1 MASFVVCEFE
11 IFWNSMQKLISTIT
25 DMGIWWIKHVAL
37 LDVISLQEFDFGE
50 AFTHQSIHTIEYCLG
65 CVSHTAS
72 YLRLWAL
79 SLAHARKYQSVISSF
94 STRVYQNYY
103 KYMWVA
109 FLFVTHIHIF
119 AYIRVYIYRYIIYK
133 YKLSNA

>member
-1 MASFVVCEFE
+1 M
-11 IFWNSMQKLISTIT
+11 
-25 DMGIWWIKHVAL
+25 
-37 LDVISLQEFDFGE
+37 ISLQEFDFGE

-119 AYIRVYIYRYIIYK
+119 ANIHVYIYTGTLYINTNYQMLKFLIFHTTFTMIHINLFKKKFIYFI
-133 YKLSNA
+133 YFTVF

>member
-1 MASFVVCEFE
+1 M
-11 IFWNSMQKLISTIT
+11 
-25 DMGIWWIKHVAL
+25 
-37 LDVISLQEFDFGE
+37 ISLQEFDFGE

-94 STRVYQNYY
+94 STHVYQNYY

-109 FLFVTHIHIF
+109 FLFVTHIHTC
-119 AYIRVYIYRYIIYK
+119 IYK
-133 YKLSNA
+133 YKLSNDKILIFHTTFTMIHINLLKKVYIFDLFYCFLRKTWLDMLFNFACPMKLW

>member
-1 MASFVVCEFE
+1 M
-11 IFWNSMQKLISTIT
+11 IL
-25 DMGIWWIKHVAL
+25 
-37 LDVISLQEFDFGE
+37 LQEFDFGE

-94 STRVYQNYY
+94 STHVYQNYY

-109 FLFVTHIHIF
+109 FCLLHIYIHVYINTNYQMIKFLIFHTTFTMIHINLLKK
-119 AYIRVYIYRYIIYK
+119 VYIFDLFYCFLRK
-133 YKLSNA
+133 TWPDMLFNFACPMKLW